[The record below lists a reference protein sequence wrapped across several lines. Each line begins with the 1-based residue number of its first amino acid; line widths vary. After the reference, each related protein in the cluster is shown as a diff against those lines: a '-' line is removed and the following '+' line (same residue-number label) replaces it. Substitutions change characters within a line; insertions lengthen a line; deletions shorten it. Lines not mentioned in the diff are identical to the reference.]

1 GLVKVLDVNRATLR
15 IFGAES
21 KAQLF
26 GGLPSIFTLETM
38 PAFRQELL
46 AMVDGQTQIESE
58 AITRRLDGQRNHIGF
73 LWQVMPG
80 CEKSFARV
88 LVSAWDITERK
99 RSETELVRAREA
111 AEGANCAKSAFLANM
126 SHEIRTPI
134 NGIVGMTHLLLDTPL
149 SVQQQHYA
157 KTIQG
162 SSETLLALINDIL
175 DLSKIEAG
183 KLVFETID
191 LDLRETVENGI
202 ALLAERAQTRNLQLG
217 CLIDHDIP
225 PILRGDPGRLHQVLT
240 NLVNNAI
247 KFTERG

>member
-1 GLVKVLDVNRATLR
+1 WAAAQAQPTHHPQTEQSKFIETRL
-15 IFGAES
+15 AEIVRERT
-21 KAQLF
+21 AD
-26 GGLPSIFTLETM
+26 LEM
-38 PAFRQELL
+38 EIA
-46 AMVDGQTQIESE
+46 
-58 AITRRLDGQRNHIGF
+58 
-73 LWQVMPG
+73 
-80 CEKSFARV
+80 
-88 LVSAWDITERK
+88 ERK
-99 RSETELVRAREA
+99 RTETELVRAREA
-111 AEGANCAKSAFLANM
+111 TEAANCAKSAFLANM

-134 NGIVGMTHLLLDTPL
+134 NGIVGMTELLLDTPL

-162 SSETLLALINDIL
+162 SSETLLALIHDIL

-225 PILRGDPGRLHQVLT
+225 SILRGDPGRLHQVLT

-247 KFTERG
+247 KFTERAHVL